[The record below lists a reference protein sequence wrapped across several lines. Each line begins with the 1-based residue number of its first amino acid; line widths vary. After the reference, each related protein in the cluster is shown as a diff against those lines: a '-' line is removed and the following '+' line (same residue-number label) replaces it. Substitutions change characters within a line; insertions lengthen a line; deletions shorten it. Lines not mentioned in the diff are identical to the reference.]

1 MLFCSTLSW
10 NHSNC
15 SRRLL
20 SLSMS
25 TYQLFCPIATHPHTF
40 CFPSTLLPLLSING
54 SIYSPPFVQ
63 LMTPSALLSLYTTSS
78 PLNQW
83 LHLLSS
89 LCSIDDSLCS
99 ALLCFPSTLLAL
111 LSINGSIYSPPFVQL
126 ITPSALLCSAFP
138 LHYFLSSQSMAPSTL
153 LPLFN

>member
-99 ALLCFPSTLLAL
+99 ALLCFPFFSLYTTSSPLNQWLHL
-111 LSINGSIYSPPFVQL
+111 LSSLCSIDNS
-126 ITPSALLCSAFP
+126 LCSAFP